1 MGGNTDVLRRGCA
14 RLGGAPRQTDSGR
27 VWLRPYQASN
37 EAEDY
42 DGRMYLDALSF
53 LEDERDAFRAYEA
66 LDALTDEQ
74 LDIPVAAAGGWSGRD
89 LMGHV
94 ILWQEA
100 ALATA
105 KELALGE
112 RSATMEHLEAQ
123 WASAPEAGDRM
134 NEEGLARFRAM
145 AIGEVRGLFRSVSG
159 ELRGYLTVVPEA
171 RWIKHSTHQE
181 YFFGE
186 TTEHYE
192 DHQKELRAILE
203 AVA

>member
-1 MGGNTDVLRRGCA
+1 
-14 RLGGAPRQTDSGR
+14 
-27 VWLRPYQASN
+27 
-37 EAEDY
+37 
-42 DGRMYLDALSF
+42 MYLDALSF
-53 LEDERDAFRAYEA
+53 LEDERDAFRAYEELEA
-66 LDALTDEQ
+66 LNDEQ

-105 KELALGE
+105 KELALGDQ
-112 RSATMEHLEAQ
+112 SPTMERLEAQ
-123 WASAPEAGDRM
+123 WASAPDAGDAM

-145 AIGEVRGLFRSVSG
+145 PIAEVRELFRNVSG
-159 ELRGYLTVVPEA
+159 ELRGYLTVVPES
-171 RWIKHSTHQE
+171 RWIKHSTNQE

-192 DHQKELRAILE
+192 EHQKELRAILE
-203 AVA
+203 AVS

>member
-1 MGGNTDVLRRGCA
+1 
-14 RLGGAPRQTDSGR
+14 
-27 VWLRPYQASN
+27 
-37 EAEDY
+37 
-42 DGRMYLDALSF
+42 MYLDALSF

-66 LDALTDEQ
+66 LAALNDEQ

-89 LMGHV
+89 LMGHM

-105 KELALGE
+105 KELAMGE
-112 RSATMEHLEAQ
+112 QSATMDRLEAQ
-123 WASAPEAGDRM
+123 WSSSPGAGDEMNEAGI
-134 NEEGLARFRAM
+134 ARFRAM
-145 AIGEVRGLFRSVSG
+145 PIAEVRELFRTVSG
-159 ELRGYLTVVPEA
+159 ELRGYLTVVPES
-171 RWIKHSTHQE
+171 RWIKHAAHQE

-192 DHQKELRAILE
+192 EHLKELRAIME